1 MSDAAG
7 ELRPVPRDDPQRAA
21 LAARIA
27 ALIDVVAAGERD
39 DARRDALLDD
49 LCAWQAQHVAPY
61 ARLVASAQRRRAARP
76 DACAA
81 ATRSAWPAL
90 PTDVFRML
98 RVATYDAQ
106 QDVRVFRTSG
116 TTSGARGAHAF
127 RELTLYE
134 HAARAAADAALFPDL
149 AARAGTSATPKRTM
163 RLIVLAPREEDA
175 PDSSLSFMLA
185 RFAEWYGAPGPH
197 GVAYA
202 FVRDAIDAEAMRSAL
217 ERAERDAAPVAILGT
232 SFAFV
237 FADEALG
244 ARRFKLPAGS
254 RVMQTGGFKGRTRE
268 LAPGA
273 MRVMIAARYGVP
285 ESHIVAEYGMTELSS
300 QLYESTLAAALRGES
315 DAQRALDVPGW
326 MRATVVDPE
335 TLAPMPDGEVGVL
348 RLDDAANLDSVCA
361 IQTSDLATRS
371 GARITLLG
379 RVPGAV
385 PRGCSLAIE
394 EALAGGGRAER
405 ALADRGDA

>member
-1 MSDAAG
+1 VSDAVG
-7 ELRPVPRDDPQRAA
+7 ELRPVPRDDPQRASLA
-21 LAARIA
+21 LRIA
-27 ALIDVVAAGERD
+27 ALIDVVATGKRD

-61 ARLVASAQRRRAARP
+61 ARLVGAAQRRREARP
-76 DACAA
+76 DAGIA

-127 RELTLYE
+127 RDLTLYE
-134 HAARAAADAALFPDL
+134 HAARASADAALFPDL

-163 RLIVLAPREEDA
+163 RFIVLAPREEDA

-185 RFAEWYGAPGPH
+185 RFAEWYGAPGLH
-197 GVAYA
+197 GVTYA
-202 FVRDAIDAEAMRSAL
+202 FVHDGIDADALRSAL
-217 ERAERDAAPVAILGT
+217 ESAERDAAAVAILGT

-244 ARRFKLPAGS
+244 ERRFTLPVGS

-268 LAPGA
+268 LAPDA
-273 MRVMIAARYGVP
+273 IRTMIAARYGVP

-300 QLYESTLAAALRGES
+300 QLYESTLATALRGEP
-315 DAQRALDVPGW
+315 DAARMLEVPGW

-361 IQTSDLATRS
+361 IQTSDLARQN
-371 GARITLLG
+371 GAGIALLG
-379 RVPGAV
+379 RAPGAV

-394 EALAGGGRAER
+394 EALAGGGPAER
-405 ALADRGDA
+405 ALPDRGDA

>member
-1 MSDAAG
+1 MSDTVG
-7 ELRPVPRDDPQRAA
+7 ELRLVPRDDPERAA
-21 LAARIA
+21 LALRIT
-27 ALIDVVAAGERD
+27 ALIDDVAMGKRD

-61 ARLVASAQRRRAARP
+61 ARLVAAAKRRRAAP
-76 DACAA
+76 SNAVGNVVGN
-81 ATRSAWPAL
+81 AWPAL

-98 RVATYDAQ
+98 RVSTFDAQ

-127 RELTLYE
+127 RDLTLYE
-134 HAARAAADAALFPDL
+134 HAARVAADAALFPDL
-149 AARAGTSATPKRTM
+149 AAHATATPKRTM
-163 RLIVLAPREEDA
+163 RLVVLAPREGDA

-197 GVAYA
+197 GLTYA
-202 FVRDAIDAEAMRSAL
+202 FVRGAIDAEAMRSAL
-217 ERAERDAAPVAILGT
+217 ESAERDAASVAILGT

-244 ARRFKLPAGS
+244 ARRFRLPVGS

-268 LAPGA
+268 LPPGA

-315 DAQRALDVPGW
+315 DTPRSLDVPGW

-361 IQTSDLATRS
+361 IQTSDLAQQS

-379 RVPGAV
+379 RAPGAV

-394 EALAGGGRAER
+394 EALADGGRAEQ
-405 ALADRGDA
+405 ALPERDDG